1 MERGYA
7 FSPGPIAEN
16 IITGLRSGLL
26 GAERTRDADQAYQDR
41 QEDRGYLR
49 TDRAYQDKQRA
60 NAEKKLQYEKD
71 LDFATANFVRSDG
84 TNLGP
89 IMDVYKKYSGDTAG
103 DASVV
108 PNQDG
113 TFTFTESG
121 GSAQKMTKEQLRS
134 VGMNMIESMRDP
146 KALIK
151 SWNEKPQ
158 IHSTAEGAVSD
169 AWNPRTRQWER
180 VTTNPKDPKKDAA
193 GKYNPLSNAKE
204 IARLIGERL
213 GGRYDDITGK
223 MIKPPDDPE
232 LATALIA
239 AAHEYERQ
247 NPGKLLPGEVVKN
260 VFDQVVE
267 APREED
273 VRKKVRKE
281 ISDKTGYFSTDEAD
295 LGMPRKEYEKMRVK
309 ELAGSGFGIGKPA
322 APAAK
327 PGQRTADDVKA
338 EYKAGR
344 LTREQAKKELKS
356 MGFQ

>member
-213 GGRYDDITGK
+213 GGKYDDITGK

-273 VRKKVRKE
+273 ARKKVRKE

-327 PGQRTADDVKA
+327 PGQRTADDVKV